1 MQSFLNELWLFW
13 LDIYFEDVEDDF
25 TKVMWYYAGGI
36 IIMLASIFT
45 DLFIKRT
52 PEIFFIESL
61 PEELE
66 VKNDLHAQNQCEG
79 EICELYLRAYN
90 EKNK

>member
-1 MQSFLNELWLFW
+1 MG
-13 LDIYFEDVEDDF
+13 IYFEDVEDDF

-45 DLFIKRT
+45 VLFIKRT

-61 PEELE
+61 PEESDI
-66 VKNDLHAQNQCEG
+66 KNDPHPQNQCEG
-79 EICELYLRAYN
+79 EIYELYSRIYN
-90 EKNK
+90 EKRF

>member
-1 MQSFLNELWLFW
+1 MTNLIG
-13 LDIYFEDVEDDF
+13 IYFEDVEDDF

-45 DLFIKRT
+45 VLFIKRT

-61 PEELE
+61 PEEPE
-66 VKNDLHAQNQCEG
+66 VKNDPHAQNQCES
-79 EICELYLRAYN
+79 EIYELYSRIYS
-90 EKNK
+90 E

>member
-1 MQSFLNELWLFW
+1 MFA
-13 LDIYFEDVEDDF
+13 IYFEDVEDDF

-45 DLFIKRT
+45 VLFIKRT

-61 PEELE
+61 PEEQDA
-66 VKNDLHAQNQCEG
+66 KNDLYVQNQCEG
-79 EICELYLRAYN
+79 EIYKLY
-90 EKNK
+90 

>member
-1 MQSFLNELWLFW
+1 MFA
-13 LDIYFEDVEDDF
+13 IYFEDVEDDF

-45 DLFIKRT
+45 VLFIKRT

-61 PEELE
+61 PEEQD
-66 VKNDLHAQNQCEG
+66 VKNDLYVQNQCEG
-79 EICELYLRAYN
+79 GIHKLYSRI
-90 EKNK
+90 

>member
-1 MQSFLNELWLFW
+1 MTNLIG
-13 LDIYFEDVEDDF
+13 IYFEDVEDDF

-45 DLFIKRT
+45 VLFIKRT

-61 PEELE
+61 PEEPD

-79 EICELYLRAYN
+79 EINKLYSRIYN
-90 EKNK
+90 EKRF

>member
-1 MQSFLNELWLFW
+1 MLFA
-13 LDIYFEDVEDDF
+13 IYFEDVEDDF

-45 DLFIKRT
+45 VLFMKRT

-61 PEELE
+61 PEEQD
-66 VKNDLHAQNQCEG
+66 VKNDLYVQNQCEG
-79 EICELYLRAYN
+79 GIYTLYSRIYN
-90 EKNK
+90 